1 MVYTVTFNPAM
12 DYVMQ
17 VNNMNEKD
25 INRSEEE
32 KMFYGGK
39 GINVSSVLTQLDI
52 ENTATGFLAGF
63 TGSELERML
72 RADNI
77 NTDFVHLK
85 TGFTRINVKIK
96 SEKELDINAHGP
108 DISEQDIDELLNKL
122 KKIKSGDYLVLAGS
136 VPHSL
141 SDDIYEKIL
150 EHFTDKD
157 INVVVDTTGNLLKN
171 ILKYKP
177 FLIKPNHHELGE
189 IFSVDINSTQ
199 DVIRYAKKLQEMGAK
214 NVLVS
219 RAKDGATLIDENGNV
234 ISVTNAPG
242 KIVSSVGCGDSMVAG
257 FIAGY
262 IESESYEKALR
273 LGAVCANATAFSS
286 SIAKKKEI
294 DNMLLNE
301 SIYIKQ
307 KGTD

>member
-25 INRSEEE
+25 INRSEKE

-72 RADNI
+72 EADNI

-108 DISEQDIDELLNKL
+108 DILEQDIDELLNKL

-150 EHFTDKD
+150 EHFTNKD

-234 ISVTNAPG
+234 TSVTNASG

-262 IESESYEKALR
+262 IESKNYEKALR

-294 DNMLLNE
+294 DNMLLNKN
-301 SIYIKQ
+301 IYIKQ
-307 KGTD
+307 EGTD

>member
-25 INRSEEE
+25 INRSEKE

-72 RADNI
+72 EADNI

-136 VPHSL
+136 VPPSL
-141 SDDIYEKIL
+141 SDDVYEKIL
-150 EHFTDKD
+150 EHFTNKD

-301 SIYIKQ
+301 SIYIRQ
-307 KGTD
+307 

>member
-1 MVYTVTFNPAM
+1 MIYTVTFNPAM

-25 INRSEEE
+25 INRSEAEQI
-32 KMFYGGK
+32 FYGGK

-72 RADNI
+72 EADNI

-122 KKIKSGDYLVLAGS
+122 KGIKSGDYLVLSGS
-136 VPHSL
+136 VPPSL
-141 SDDIYEKIL
+141 SDDIYEKLL

-157 INVVVDTTGNLLKN
+157 INIVVDTTGNLLKN

-177 FLIKPNHHELGE
+177 FLIKPNHHELGQ

-234 ISVTNAPG
+234 TSVTNASG

-262 IESESYEKALR
+262 IESRDYEKALR
-273 LGAVCANATAFSS
+273 LGAICANATAFSS

-294 DNMLLNE
+294 DNMLLNKN
-301 SIYIKQ
+301 IYIKQ
-307 KGTD
+307 EGTD

>member
-25 INRSEEE
+25 INRSEKE

-72 RADNI
+72 EADNI

-136 VPHSL
+136 VPPSL
-141 SDDIYEKIL
+141 SDDVYEKIL
-150 EHFTDKD
+150 EHFTNKD

-262 IESESYEKALR
+262 IESENYEKALR

-301 SIYIKQ
+301 SIYIRQ
-307 KGTD
+307 

>member
-1 MVYTVTFNPAM
+1 MVYTVTFNPAI

-17 VNNMNEKD
+17 VNTINEKD
-25 INRSEEE
+25 ISRSEEE
-32 KMFYGGK
+32 KMFFGGK

-72 RADNI
+72 EADNI

-136 VPHSL
+136 VPPSL

-150 EHFTDKD
+150 EHFTNKD

-262 IESESYEKALR
+262 IESKDYEKALR

-294 DNMLLNE
+294 DKMLLNE
-301 SIYIKQ
+301 SIYIRQ
-307 KGTD
+307 

>member
-17 VNNMNEKD
+17 VKNMNEKD

-32 KMFYGGK
+32 TMFYGGK

-72 RADNI
+72 RTDNI

-136 VPHSL
+136 VPPSL

-150 EHFTDKD
+150 EHFTDKN

-219 RAKDGATLIDENGNV
+219 RAKDRATLIDENGNV

-262 IESESYEKALR
+262 IESKDYEKALR

-294 DNMLLNE
+294 DNMFLNE

-307 KGTD
+307 KGT

>member
-72 RADNI
+72 RTDNI

-262 IESESYEKALR
+262 IESKNYEKALR

-294 DNMLLNE
+294 DNMFLNE

-307 KGTD
+307 KGT

>member
-39 GINVSSVLTQLDI
+39 GINVSSVLTQLNI

-72 RADNI
+72 EADNI

-150 EHFTDKD
+150 EHFTNKD

-262 IESESYEKALR
+262 IESENYEKALR

-294 DNMLLNE
+294 DKMLLNE
-301 SIYIKQ
+301 SIYIRQ
-307 KGTD
+307 

>member
-25 INRSEEE
+25 INRSEKE

-72 RADNI
+72 EADNI

-122 KKIKSGDYLVLAGS
+122 KKIKPGDYLVLAGS
-136 VPHSL
+136 VPPSL

-199 DVIRYAKKLQEMGAK
+199 DVIRHAKKLQEMGAK

-294 DNMLLNE
+294 DKMLLNE
-301 SIYIKQ
+301 SIYIRQ
-307 KGTD
+307 

>member
-17 VNNMNEKD
+17 VKNMNEKD

-32 KMFYGGK
+32 KIFYGGK

-72 RADNI
+72 RTDNI

-108 DISEQDIDELLNKL
+108 DISEQDIDEFLNKL

-136 VPHSL
+136 VPPSL

-262 IESESYEKALR
+262 IESKDYEKALR

-294 DNMLLNE
+294 DNMFLNE

-307 KGTD
+307 KGT

>member
-72 RADNI
+72 RTDNI

-262 IESESYEKALR
+262 IESKDYEKALR

-294 DNMLLNE
+294 DKMLLNE
-301 SIYIKQ
+301 SIYIRQ
-307 KGTD
+307 

>member
-1 MVYTVTFNPAM
+1 M
-12 DYVMQ
+12 
-17 VNNMNEKD
+17 
-25 INRSEEE
+25 
-32 KMFYGGK
+32 
-39 GINVSSVLTQLDI
+39 
-52 ENTATGFLAGF
+52 GF
-63 TGSELERML
+63 
-72 RADNI
+72 
-77 NTDFVHLK
+77 
-85 TGFTRINVKIK
+85 
-96 SEKELDINAHGP
+96 
-108 DISEQDIDELLNKL
+108 
-122 KKIKSGDYLVLAGS
+122 AGS

-262 IESESYEKALR
+262 IESENYEKALR

>member
-1 MVYTVTFNPAM
+1 MIYTVTFNPAM

-17 VNNMNEKD
+17 VNNINEKD
-25 INRSEEE
+25 INRSEAEQI
-32 KMFYGGK
+32 FYGGK

-72 RADNI
+72 EADNI

-122 KKIKSGDYLVLAGS
+122 KGIKSGDYLVLSGS
-136 VPHSL
+136 VPPSL
-141 SDDIYEKIL
+141 SDDIYEKLL

-157 INVVVDTTGNLLKN
+157 INIVVDTTGNLLKN

-234 ISVTNAPG
+234 TSVTNASG

-262 IESESYEKALR
+262 IESRDYEKALR
-273 LGAVCANATAFSS
+273 LGAICANATAFSS

-294 DNMLLNE
+294 DNMLLNKN
-301 SIYIKQ
+301 IYIKQ
-307 KGTD
+307 EGTD

>member
-17 VNNMNEKD
+17 VKNMNEKD

-32 KMFYGGK
+32 TMFYGGK

-52 ENTATGFLAGF
+52 ENTATGFLTGF
-63 TGSELERML
+63 TGNELERML
-72 RADNI
+72 KADNI
-77 NTDFVHLK
+77 NTNFVHLK

-262 IESESYEKALR
+262 IESKNYEKALR

-294 DNMLLNE
+294 DNMFLNE

-307 KGTD
+307 KGT

>member
-39 GINVSSVLTQLDI
+39 GINVSSVLTQLNI

-63 TGSELERML
+63 TGNELERML
-72 RADNI
+72 KTDNI

-136 VPHSL
+136 VPPSL

-189 IFSVDINSTQ
+189 IFSVDIKSTQ
-199 DVIRYAKKLQEMGAK
+199 DVIRYAKKLQEIGAK

-262 IESESYEKALR
+262 INSGNYEKALR

-301 SIYIKQ
+301 NIYIKQ